1 MTPFSLLTTCPECAT
16 SNRIPAAHLSHRGR
30 CGKCK
35 ATLPAL
41 SKALPVD
48 AAAFAE
54 IVQASPVPILVD
66 FWAAWCGPCQ
76 MAAPEL
82 ELLAQEMSGQALV
95 LKVDTE
101 AEPALAAQFRI
112 QSIPNFHVFHHGK
125 LVHQQAGLAPRA
137 VMRGWLT
144 LKKS

>member
-1 MTPFSLLTTCPECAT
+1 MTPFSLLTSCPRCAT

-48 AAAFAE
+48 AASFAE
-54 IVQASPVPILVD
+54 IIQASPVPILVD

-95 LKVDTE
+95 IKVDTE
-101 AEPALAAQFRI
+101 AEPSLAAQFRI
-112 QSIPNFHVFHHGK
+112 QSIPNFHVFHHGN
-125 LVHQQAGLAPRA
+125 LIHQQAGLAPRA